1 MDIQP
6 IIAFTSAVT
15 AIAVGFFTGGQW
27 FTNRARLKHELFDR
41 RYAIYEKITQF
52 LADVLINSQLPPGRE
67 EEFLRE
73 TKLAFFVFNCDPN
86 IKSLVEDIYGHAI
99 HLHTVIVQIK
109 ETTGDERMNMLNK
122 EQEIRNWFMD
132 TLKSI
137 EKKFENY
144 LRLKH

>member
-1 MDIQP
+1 MDIQTVNT
-6 IIAFTSAVT
+6 IIATVM
-15 AIAVGFFTGGQW
+15 AILVFIITWGQW
-27 FTNRARLKHELFDR
+27 VTNRMRLKHELFDR
-41 RYAIYEKITQF
+41 RYAIYEKITVF
-52 LADVLINSQLPPGRE
+52 LTDVLQGHVPPGRE

-86 IKSLVEDIYGHAI
+86 VKNLVTEIYKHAI
-99 HLHTVIVQIK
+99 RLHTAIVQIK
-109 ETTGDERMNMLNK
+109 ETTGDERTNMLNQ

-137 EKKFENY
+137 EKKFEDY